1 MKKRTKNNKG
11 FTLVELIVTIAIMSI
26 LSVLVISSY
35 TSVMREKRHDA
46 DNAVLND
53 LNYQLAI
60 LFTDEAI
67 WDEVVDELQPNK
79 TNKNDTLTLT
89 FVCAPV
95 NKKGVIKLVNTRV
108 GASESGP
115 ALSAEMPILYQGLR
129 DTFGDTLTMESS
141 DHQNGT
147 YIVSCKFNSEQLSSV
162 REFTITNDNTQIT
175 GQQNWRKAGT

>member
-1 MKKRTKNNKG
+1 MKNKNKNKG
-11 FTLVELIVTIAIMSI
+11 FTLVELIVTVAIMSI

-35 TSVMREKRHDA
+35 TSVIREKRHDA

-60 LFTDEAI
+60 LFTDVAI
-67 WDEVVDELQPNK
+67 WDEVVDELSPNK
-79 TNKNDTLTLT
+79 NNKNDTLTLT
-89 FVCAPV
+89 FICTPV
-95 NKKGVIKLVNTRV
+95 SKKGVIRFVNTKV

-115 ALSAEMPILYQGLR
+115 ALSAEMPMLYRGIV
-129 DTFGDTLTMESS
+129 DTFGDSLTMESS

-147 YIVSCKFNSEQLSSV
+147 YVVSCKFNSEQLSSV